1 MWHFVVG
8 LLKFIN
14 SASFRGNKHAHI
26 YHSKTIS
33 LVLNRSK
40 LK

>member
-1 MWHFVVG
+1 MWHFVVS

-14 SASFRGNKHAHI
+14 SGSFRGNKVSPI

-33 LVLNRSK
+33 LVLKRSK